1 MTVVTRFAPSPTGYL
16 HIGGARTALFNW
28 LYAKH
33 LNGKF
38 LLRIEDT
45 DRERSTNEAIK
56 AIIESMKWLG
66 LNWDEDIVFQF
77 SRAQRHA
84 EIAHQLV
91 AEGKAYYC
99 FCTPEELENMREK
112 ARQEKRQP
120 RYDGR
125 WRNRDIRE
133 APPGVKPVIR
143 LKVPYEGETGI
154 LDVVQGQVRVQ
165 NDQLDDMILLRADG
179 TPTYMLA
186 VVVDDHDMKI
196 THVIRGDDHLTNTF
210 RQIQIYNAMGWN
222 TPTFAH
228 IPMIHG
234 NDGAKLSK
242 RHGALGVET
251 YQDMGFLPEAMCNYL
266 LRLGWG
272 YGNEEIISQEQAIR
286 WFDIQNVGRSPA
298 RFDLAKLKSVNAH
311 YLNQSDD
318 QRLSNLIAPFLE
330 EKVGKPLSL
339 SEMSILKSAMPGL
352 KQRAQTIIE
361 LADNALFYVHQRPIP
376 LDDKAHQ
383 LLDKNAKDLLKEFL
397 PKLTQ
402 AEDWSHDSLQEMCR
416 IFAENREIKLGQ
428 VAQPLRA
435 AITGRLVSPSIF
447 EVMEVL
453 GQKECLGR
461 LQDVLE

>member
-45 DRERSTNEAIK
+45 DRERSTNEAIR
-56 AIIESMKWLG
+56 AIIDSMKWLG
-66 LNWDEDIVFQF
+66 LHWDDDIIFQF
-77 SRAQRHA
+77 SRAQRHT

-99 FCTPEELENMREK
+99 FCTPEELEEMREK

-125 WRNRDIRE
+125 WRDRDIRE

-165 NDQLDDMILLRADG
+165 NDQLDDMVLLRADG

-186 VVVDDHDMKI
+186 VVVDDHDMRI

-210 RQIQIYNAMGWN
+210 RQIQIYKAMGWN

-234 NDGAKLSK
+234 DDGAKLSK
-242 RHGALGVET
+242 RHGALGVEA
-251 YQDMGFLPEAMCNYL
+251 YKDMGFLPEAMCNYL

-298 RFDLAKLKSVNAH
+298 RFDLAKLKNLNAH
-311 YLNQSDD
+311 YLNQSNNKT
-318 QRLSNLIAPFLE
+318 LTTLITPFLE
-330 EKVGKPLSL
+330 EKLGKQLTTAEKSL
-339 SEMSILKSAMPGL
+339 LEAAMPGL
-352 KQRAQTIIE
+352 KQRAQTTTE
-361 LADNALFYVHQRPIP
+361 LADNALFYVHPRPLP
-376 LDDKAHQ
+376 LVEKARQ
-383 LLDKNAKDLLKEFL
+383 LLEKDTLDLLKNFI
-397 PKLTQ
+397 PKLVETK
-402 AEDWSHDSLQEMCR
+402 DWSHDSLQEMCR
-416 IFAENREIKLGQ
+416 LFSENHSLKLAQ
-428 VAQPLRA
+428 IAQPLRA
-435 AITGRLVSPSIF
+435 AITGRSVSPSIF

-453 GQKECLGR
+453 GQEECLKR
-461 LQDVLE
+461 LEDVLK